1 VKGTNSNEKFIA
13 SDPTFVQQFN
23 LSGNKSLRTLE
34 TTTESINVTNTI
46 SSGFLKTMLSSIT
59 SSAPL
64 DVVIIYQGFCGLQ
77 PKRDP
82 EPICLRHSSQEIWD
96 KGALYYRQQL
106 ETFREVY
113 KTREFRLVLCAD
125 VPDSMVEHGLEILR
139 RIVEVGKVMGGL
151 FHLHEP
157 LVIAERRVHLARC
170 NDYSPGWRG
179 KWYVPASAL

>member
-1 VKGTNSNEKFIA
+1 MKGTNSSEKFIA

-34 TTTESINVTNTI
+34 TTMRSINVAGTI
-46 SSGFLKTMLSSIT
+46 SPGFLKTILSSIT

-77 PKRDP
+77 SKLDP

-96 KGALYYRQQL
+96 KGALCYRQHL
-106 ETFREVY
+106 ETFREIY

-125 VPDSMVEHGLEILR
+125 VPDFMVEHGLEILGR
-139 RIVEVGKVMGGL
+139 LVEVGKAMGGL
-151 FHLHEP
+151 FHRYEP
-157 LVIAERRVHLARC
+157 LVVAGRRVHLARC

-179 KWYVPASAL
+179 EWYVPASAL

>member
-1 VKGTNSNEKFIA
+1 VKGANSNEKFIA

-23 LSGNKSLRTLE
+23 LLGNKSLRTLE
-34 TTTESINVTNTI
+34 TTMTSINVLDTT
-46 SSGFLKTMLSSIT
+46 SPSFLKTILSSIT
-59 SSAPL
+59 LSVPL
-64 DVVIIYQGFCGLQ
+64 DVVIIYEGFCGLQ
-77 PKRDP
+77 PKHDP

-96 KGALYYRQQL
+96 KGALHYRQQL
-106 ETFREVY
+106 EVFREIY

-125 VPDSMVEHGLEILR
+125 VPDFMVEHGLEILGR
-139 RIVEVGKVMGGL
+139 LVEVGKAMGGL

-157 LVIAERRVHLARC
+157 LIIAERRIHLTRC